1 MECYDGERETSFG
14 FDFDLRKHSLPSDDE
29 DFMNASHKI
38 KHSFDEHSKEATT
51 LKNTFAF
58 DFGGT
63 PFESSKS
70 QQQQIEKLRKE
81 KKVKE
86 VKRSCKKETIIGDEQ
101 KINWVEVSESEVK
114 YEKIL
119 TSTTTSRSL
128 TLSDDNS
135 VKILASQKP
144 SETTK
149 GLFLKTSSVTK
160 TLPPQDLSCFSAE
173 NPLKITD
180 SFDSP
185 VIEIMPFSALQIK
198 NNSRDSIPGR
208 KIQNRNKTKL
218 EIRPAVETVKKPPL
232 ILKRFEKCLQS
243 NEDVF
248 NNNDNGTTCG
258 PIYPTTSLAV
268 ELTETQITQA
278 TNANTCSSNG
288 KRGCPENDTSAC
300 KQPQNICKA
309 STFSPVTFYL
319 EENLPKNI
327 GNRIESF
334 FFEQD
339 TKLKASKLCQP
350 FKRSEDEADLDG
362 FNMARFEKMF
372 LSKGSIKF
380 ADDNEET
387 KIAETKELLERDEES
402 EAGKKRIENHGSKRR
417 KDNVWRKRLLS
428 SNDFSSDDPK
438 DYEDSRFSYD
448 EDM

>member
-1 MECYDGERETSFG
+1 MECYDGERETRFG
-14 FDFDLRKHSLPSDDE
+14 FDFDLRKHSLPSEDE
-29 DFMNASHKI
+29 EFMNVSQKI
-38 KHSFDEHSKEATT
+38 KQSHDGQSKEAIT

-63 PFESSKS
+63 PFESKKA
-70 QQQQIEKLRKE
+70 QKHLPQVEKLRKE

-114 YEKIL
+114 YEAIL
-119 TSTTTSRSL
+119 TSTTTSRNL
-128 TLSDDNS
+128 KLPDDNS

-144 SETTK
+144 PEATK
-149 GLFLKTSSVTK
+149 GFFLKTSSVTK
-160 TLPPQDLSCFSAE
+160 TLSPQDFSSFSAE

-185 VIEIMPFSALQIK
+185 VVETKPLSALQI
-198 NNSRDSIPGR
+198 NINSKESLVGGR
-208 KIQNRNKTKL
+208 IHDKDKIKL
-218 EIRPAVETVKKPPL
+218 EIRSAVETEKKSPL
-232 ILKRFEKCLQS
+232 ILRRQDKCLQS
-243 NEDVF
+243 TEDIF
-248 NNNDNGTTCG
+248 NNNDNGTTCD
-258 PIYPTTSLAV
+258 PIYPATSRAI
-268 ELTETQITQA
+268 ESTETQSTQA
-278 TNANTCSSNG
+278 TEANTCSSNG
-288 KRGCPENDTSAC
+288 NRGCEHTVIN
-300 KQPQNICKA
+300 QPQNIFRA
-309 STFSPVTFYL
+309 STFSPAIFHFD
-319 EENLPKNI
+319 ENPPSNF
-327 GNRIESF
+327 GNKIESF
-334 FFEQD
+334 FCEQD
-339 TKLKASKLCQP
+339 TKLKAAKLCQP

-387 KIAETKELLERDEES
+387 KTSETKELLERDEES
-402 EAGKKRIENHGSKRR
+402 EAGKKRNENRGSRKR
-417 KDNVWRKRLLS
+417 KDSVWRKRLLS